1 MDFGPNKI
9 SIEVVKEGAFWG
21 AYFRD
26 ICSSVN
32 WKWYIKSWK
41 EFDQLKHIDQK
52 YYCSSYDCSVNKYDC
67 SVNKYGSIRIW
78 ENKGWINKIEPY
90 GWFQWCF
97 RYRLGRR
104 SDDEERQVG
113 LEVN

>member
-90 GWFQWCF
+90 ACFQWCF

>member
-1 MDFGPNKI
+1 M
-9 SIEVVKEGAFWG
+9 
-21 AYFRD
+21 
-26 ICSSVN
+26 
-32 WKWYIKSWK
+32 
-41 EFDQLKHIDQK
+41 KHIDQK